1 MDVRVRGVYATA
13 LTKLLMDC
21 GFRIVQPSEPVR
33 ERLGIEAILET
44 PDVDVDDR
52 PDRQG
57 VWAHGNREAVE
68 ALRHVFREQLDDAIL
83 RPQRVNLHSI
93 YKGRVVDAEK
103 RLIDIGGC
111 WGILSKEDHCQLER
125 DAELLVQVKAA
136 PPQHRHPVLSTSL
149 SLASKYVV
157 VVEER
162 GVWVSRKITQPE
174 ARNRLLELGRKTA
187 PDGLGIIWRPSAIGK
202 QDEELVDEVG
212 RLVEAWMNIM
222 KEAVKAEAPCLLWEG
237 YPVLDAEFPAPAKK
251 RLDEIRSR
259 VAPTLPN
266 HHYYRACG
274 GAISESLSLAEKLL
288 EAGRPE
294 EEVMQLFKEVIERE
308 APLNQRLQIIH
319 VKLDGRIIRLGL
331 AEVKERREDGCLR
344 LVRAIKSRGV
354 YDGLGTPREPTDL
367 AITDVKPGSW
377 YFCTTYLSSG
387 GESKG
392 VYININTPVELY
404 PDKIRYVDL
413 GVDVCVKPDGE
424 LKVLDLEEPVK
435 AVEQGIISQK
445 LLKRIESLVDELVSG
460 IKEHGVQFVKEI

>member
-111 WGILSKEDHCQLER
+111 WGILSKEDRCQLER

-149 SLASKYVV
+149 SLASKYMV
-157 VVEER
+157 VVEEP

-202 QDEELVDEVG
+202 QDEELADEVG

-237 YPVLDAEFPAPAKK
+237 YPVLDA
-251 RLDEIRSR
+251 
-259 VAPTLPN
+259 
-266 HHYYRACG
+266 
-274 GAISESLSLAEKLL
+274 
-288 EAGRPE
+288 
-294 EEVMQLFKEVIERE
+294 
-308 APLNQRLQIIH
+308 
-319 VKLDGRIIRLGL
+319 
-331 AEVKERREDGCLR
+331 
-344 LVRAIKSRGV
+344 
-354 YDGLGTPREPTDL
+354 
-367 AITDVKPGSW
+367 
-377 YFCTTYLSSG
+377 
-387 GESKG
+387 
-392 VYININTPVELY
+392 
-404 PDKIRYVDL
+404 
-413 GVDVCVKPDGE
+413 
-424 LKVLDLEEPVK
+424 
-435 AVEQGIISQK
+435 
-445 LLKRIESLVDELVSG
+445 
-460 IKEHGVQFVKEI
+460 

>member
-1 MDVRVRGVYATA
+1 MYELRTYRCWVKDDDLTCFEVVVRVTDLFIRAEKNLRKKA
-13 LTKLLMDC
+13 LRACLKHRSGLEKYISQHPEFLYSL
-21 GFRIVQPSEPVR
+21 QPVR
-33 ERLGIEAILET
+33 
-44 PDVDVDDR
+44 
-52 PDRQG
+52 
-57 VWAHGNREAVE
+57 
-68 ALRHVFREQLDDAIL
+68 
-83 RPQRVNLHSI
+83 
-93 YKGRVVDAEK
+93 
-103 RLIDIGGC
+103 
-111 WGILSKEDHCQLER
+111 
-125 DAELLVQVKAA
+125 
-136 PPQHRHPVLSTSL
+136 
-149 SLASKYVV
+149 
-157 VVEER
+157 
-162 GVWVSRKITQPE
+162 
-174 ARNRLLELGRKTA
+174 
-187 PDGLGIIWRPSAIGK
+187 
-202 QDEELVDEVG
+202 
-212 RLVEAWMNIM
+212 
-222 KEAVKAEAPCLLWEG
+222 VKAEAPCLLWEG

-294 EEVMQLFKEVIERE
+294 EEVMQLFKEVVERE

-404 PDKIRYVDL
+404 PNKIRYVDL
-413 GVDVCVKPDGE
+413 GVDVCIKPDGE
-424 LKVLDLEEPVK
+424 VKVLDLEEPVK
-435 AVEQGIISQK
+435 AAEQGVISQR
-445 LLKRIESLVDELVSG
+445 LLDRIESLVDRLVSG
-460 IKEHGVQFVKEI
+460 IRERGVEFVKEI